1 MFVKLECCQEYAVS
15 GSADAGVADQ
25 FRRLAQ
31 GGMVIAPLGGIMILL
46 SLLNILYDTQGWQ
59 VFARRWKKWF
69 FSMVK
74 TGLAKYFLPAK
85 IEAAKSLKK
94 LIGRCL
100 GRYNI

>member
-59 VFARRWKKWF
+59 VFARRWKKRF
-69 FSMVK
+69 FFHGK
-74 TGLAKYFLPAK
+74 NRTGK
-85 IEAAKSLKK
+85 ILFAGK
-94 LIGRCL
+94 
-100 GRYNI
+100 N